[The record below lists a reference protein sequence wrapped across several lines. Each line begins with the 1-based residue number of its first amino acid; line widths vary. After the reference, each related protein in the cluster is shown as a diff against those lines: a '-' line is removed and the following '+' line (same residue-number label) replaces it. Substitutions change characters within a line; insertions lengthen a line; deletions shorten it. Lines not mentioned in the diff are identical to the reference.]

1 MELSLDSVLNRLAE
15 KTVDNT
21 SQLRKSVNQR
31 RNGMTDLYG
40 VPFMATSVLKN
51 GRHTA
56 TFYVSISPDIVYYE
70 RFAFKLHIQAASDTE
85 DWEVFVGGLD
95 ITEMLME
102 QHEGDWITGTGI
114 FPTDEV
120 SVGGDSFLQDFYDI
134 LDVASLYYAEEDVA
148 SAETLL
154 EPEMKEVMIT
164 SDVAFSVTAYVY
176 TKLSHINR

>member
-1 MELSLDSVLNRLAE
+1 MELTLNNVLNRLAE

-21 SQLRKSVNQR
+21 TQLRKGVNQR

-40 VPFMATSVLKN
+40 VPFMASSVST
-51 GRHTA
+51 GTRQAA

-70 RFAFKLHIQAASDTE
+70 RFAFKLHIQAASDTD
-85 DWEVFVGGLD
+85 DWRVYVGNREVTDYL
-95 ITEMLME
+95 IA

-120 SVGGDSFLQDFYDI
+120 DSQSFLQDFYDI
-134 LDVASLYYAEEDVA
+134 LDVASLLYAEGEIA
-148 SAETLL
+148 TAEKIL
-154 EPEMKEVMIT
+154 EPELKEIKIT
-164 SDVAFSVTAYVY
+164 SDVAFTVTAYVY